1 MAGPKKTALFLGF
14 PRAFFARAP
23 GRQAE
28 LFFSVKKLYKTQ
40 INIHE
45 LSVTISNYQQL
56 LTTISN
62 F

>member
-28 LFFSVKKLYKTQ
+28 LFFSIKKLSK
-40 INIHE
+40 HR
-45 LSVTISNYQQL
+45 LSCPKSL
-56 LTTISN
+56 LLQMSKALGMDCLD
-62 F
+62 

>member
-45 LSVTISNYQQL
+45 LSVTISNYQ
-56 LTTISN
+56 
-62 F
+62 